1 MTDPIK
7 RWGMS
12 KTVRE
17 LLARHYPPTS
27 FPEDGWPLLDYP
39 VIEPSGVV
47 LAVDREKLLDALDN
61 AITRKSLHTVDLKWS
76 WVEAG
81 VDAILTSLA
90 EGGFREVEVLDGRFK
105 VELLADGRF
114 AIVQVEDE
122 GAQVAL
128 IKGETLF
135 HKPHPPAKED

>member
-1 MTDPIK
+1 VGAACAEEVRSDAVEGYTRPL
-7 RWGMS
+7 S
-12 KTVRE
+12 KDEAT
-17 LLARHYPPTS
+17 
-27 FPEDGWPLLDYP
+27 
-39 VIEPSGVV
+39 
-47 LAVDREKLLDALDN
+47 
-61 AITRKSLHTVDLKWS
+61 AI
-76 WVEAG
+76 

-90 EGGFREVEVLDGRFK
+90 EDGFREVEVLDGRFK

-135 HKPHPPAKED
+135 HKPHPPAKGD